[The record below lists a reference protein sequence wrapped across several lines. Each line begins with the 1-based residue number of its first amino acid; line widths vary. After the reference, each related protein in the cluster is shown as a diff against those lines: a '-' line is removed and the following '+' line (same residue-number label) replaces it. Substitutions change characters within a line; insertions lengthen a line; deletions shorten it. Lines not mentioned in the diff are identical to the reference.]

1 MAINLIKEPAPPKGK
16 LKLPDLYA
24 TAVGQVIGAGVVTL
38 IVPAMGMTGNSAW
51 LAYLVAVL
59 VGFLYVLPCVFA
71 CSALRF
77 GGGTYSVSCDLLGP
91 RLGGVFAFSY
101 LAGPLYMSMFALSAV
116 TYIGDVFPVLS
127 SPVGRIASALIIA
140 TLFFIFTIRGMN
152 VMAAVQKIMVW
163 ILIAALAM
171 YIIFGLVHM
180 QYPIFDFNDPNFMPQ
195 GMLKFDG
202 TMLTGGFLT
211 AVFLFYSST
220 TGYGMNLGY
229 GRDAANARRDVPKSM
244 LLTFPT
250 ILVLYVGVA
259 IATAGS
265 TSLEDFAG
273 SSSLVYSARRIMPP
287 ILAYLFIIGGPVMA
301 VLSSFNSSFA
311 YHSLTLGQSCRD
323 GWFPKKFGERNK
335 YGTYTYIL
343 IFIYLLSV
351 LPIIFGIDITQ
362 LVNLLQLVTFLTTI
376 LPQIAF
382 LNLPKKY
389 PEAWKNA
396 KLRVPLGIY
405 YLSCWASIIVS
416 TVVFIKS
423 CLSMNILVVV
433 VSLVF
438 IAACV
443 ILGLWRTNGGH
454 VTIRTSV
461 WDSDGDE

>member
-51 LAYLVAVL
+51 LAYLVAV
-59 VGFLYVLPCVFA
+59 VMGFLFVLPYIFA

-127 SPVGRIASALIIA
+127 TPVGRLAAALVIA
-140 TLFFIFTIRGMN
+140 TLFFVFNIRGMN
-152 VMAAVQKIMVW
+152 VMAAVQKLMVW

-171 YIIFGLVHM
+171 YIIFGLMHM
-180 QYPIFDFNDPNFMPQ
+180 QYPIFDFSDPNFMPQ
-195 GMLKFDG
+195 GMLKFEGG
-202 TMLTGGFLT
+202 TLTGGFIT
-211 AVFLFYSST
+211 AAFLFYSST
-220 TGYGMNLGY
+220 NGYSMNLGY
-229 GRDAANARRDVPKSM
+229 GRDAANAKRDVPKSM

-259 IATAGS
+259 IATTGS

-287 ILAYLFIIGGPVMA
+287 VLAYLFIIGGPVMA

-311 YHSLTLGQSCRD
+311 YHALTIGQSCRD
-323 GWFPKKFGERNK
+323 GWFPKKFGEQNK

-343 IFIYLLSV
+343 IFVYLLSV
-351 LPIIFGIDITQ
+351 LPIIFGINITQ
-362 LVNLLQLVTFLTTI
+362 LVNLLQLVTFLTS
-376 LPQIAF
+376 LMPMIAF
-382 LNLPKKY
+382 LRIPKKY

-396 KLRVPLGIY
+396 KLHVPSWLFYLICWVGIAV
-405 YLSCWASIIVS
+405 C
-416 TVVFIKS
+416 VVNFAKS
-423 CLSMNILVVV
+423 CLSMDILVVV

-443 ILGLWRTNGGH
+443 ILGLWRSSGGH